1 VLPVLFHV
9 GTWPMPTHPFFIGLG
24 ILAAIVVFTL
34 EARRRSMLDERL
46 VVVVISALLL
56 GGIFA
61 RLSTVWQYLDH
72 GGRLADAWADSGKS
86 ILGGLT
92 GAYLGAIVGKWIVRY
107 RGRTGDL
114 FAPAVALAMAIGR
127 VGCLLTE
134 QPGSATSLPWGVH
147 VAPSA
152 AIPHCAPCLAGQ
164 AMHPSF
170 AYEIA
175 FHLVA
180 FGVLLWLRPRVH
192 VQGHLFTLYLLWYA
206 VFRFGVE
213 FTRGNEVVLAGLSRS
228 QLFLIP
234 SMVLLAVAVVR
245 ASPRRLVPRRQVGL
259 A

>member
-1 VLPVLFHV
+1 VVPVLFHV
-9 GTWPMPTHPFFIGLG
+9 GHWPMPSHPFFIGLG
-24 ILAAIVVFTL
+24 ILAAIIVFTL
-34 EARRRSMLDERL
+34 EARRRAMLDPRL
-46 VVVVISALLL
+46 VVIVISALLF

-61 RLSTVWQYLDH
+61 RLSTVPQYLDH
-72 GGRLADAWADSGKS
+72 GGRLARAWADSGKS

-92 GAYLGAIVGKWIVRY
+92 GAYLGALLGKWIVRY

-147 VAPSA
+147 LAPSA
-152 AIPHCAPCLAGQ
+152 TVQHCGPCIAGQ

-192 VQGHLFTLYLLWYA
+192 LPGHLFTLYLFWYA
-206 VFRFGVE
+206 IFRFLVE
-213 FTRGNEVVLAGLSRS
+213 FTRGNEIALMGLSRS

-234 SMVLLAVAVVR
+234 SMVLLAVPVLR
-245 ASPRRLVPRRQVGL
+245 ASQRRLPWLRPARL